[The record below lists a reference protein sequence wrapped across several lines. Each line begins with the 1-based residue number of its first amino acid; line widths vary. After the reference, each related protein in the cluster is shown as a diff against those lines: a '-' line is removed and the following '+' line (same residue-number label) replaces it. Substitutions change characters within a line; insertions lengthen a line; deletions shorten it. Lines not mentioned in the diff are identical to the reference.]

1 MVKSKAQT
9 MMGLDADLKEAAA
22 ALQRCNPTAIS
33 LKAGCALFLR
43 YTTRSSALEDE
54 DFASAKARII
64 EVTAYAGLPTP
75 ELQFCFVTQADLY
88 ANLRRGLSCRAS
100 TSSQQR
106 PSPASGTSRWP
117 PSRSAAGCNQA
128 CAA

>member
-1 MVKSKAQT
+1 VALQALTTVVVKSKAQT
-9 MMGLDADLKEAAA
+9 LMGLDADLKEAAA

-64 EVTAYAGLPTP
+64 EVLALCSDTYVDHAYSLH
-75 ELQFCFVTQADLY
+75 
-88 ANLRRGLSCRAS
+88 NS
-100 TSSQQR
+100 
-106 PSPASGTSRWP
+106 
-117 PSRSAAGCNQA
+117 
-128 CAA
+128 